1 MRVIIIGAGEVGSNI
16 ADILSKENND
26 VIIIEKDEETAKK
39 IMESSLD
46 AQIIRSYEL
55 SPRVLQ
61 EAGIKETKMFI
72 AVTDVDE
79 TNIVACLL
87 AKEYDVPLK
96 IARIRNPELSS
107 KDFFI
112 PHEKLGIDLIINPDQ
127 IIADEVKS
135 IIKMPGSTN
144 LFDFAEGL
152 VKLIGFKVNEDA
164 PINNKS
170 LKELRNFS
178 PEISFLVVAI
188 QRDESLIIPKGDD
201 TIKAHDQLFI
211 IAKSDSTDAI
221 LKLFGRSQNQI
232 SKRIMMVGGGR
243 SGRKIAQTLEKE
255 GLSITLIDKDKE
267 KCQLLASQS
276 DKILVLNG
284 DGRDESLLVQEG
296 IEDMDIFI
304 AATGDEETNL
314 LTSLLAKRHK
324 VKTTIALINKKE
336 YLPFM
341 ESLGIDVPI
350 IPRQF
355 TSNAILKHVRRGK
368 ILSLATISESQAET
382 LEMVAPPFSK
392 IINTPLKKL
401 KLPSGVIIGAIVHGN
416 DVFIPLGDDIIQP
429 DDRVIIFTIP
439 SAIPAVEKL
448 FEG

>member
-46 AQIIRSYEL
+46 VQIIRSYEL

-87 AKEYDVPLK
+87 AKEYDVPVK

-112 PHEKLGIDLIINPDQ
+112 PHEKLGIDLTINPDQ
-127 IIADEVKS
+127 IIADEIKS

-178 PEISFLVVAI
+178 V
-188 QRDESLIIPKGDD
+188 ESG
-201 TIKAHDQLFI
+201 
-211 IAKSDSTDAI
+211 
-221 LKLFGRSQNQI
+221 
-232 SKRIMMVGGGR
+232 
-243 SGRKIAQTLEKE
+243 
-255 GLSITLIDKDKE
+255 
-267 KCQLLASQS
+267 
-276 DKILVLNG
+276 
-284 DGRDESLLVQEG
+284 
-296 IEDMDIFI
+296 
-304 AATGDEETNL
+304 
-314 LTSLLAKRHK
+314 
-324 VKTTIALINKKE
+324 
-336 YLPFM
+336 
-341 ESLGIDVPI
+341 
-350 IPRQF
+350 
-355 TSNAILKHVRRGK
+355 
-368 ILSLATISESQAET
+368 
-382 LEMVAPPFSK
+382 
-392 IINTPLKKL
+392 
-401 KLPSGVIIGAIVHGN
+401 
-416 DVFIPLGDDIIQP
+416 
-429 DDRVIIFTIP
+429 
-439 SAIPAVEKL
+439 
-448 FEG
+448 